1 MDEQNIVQKT
11 RQPEKVNSIAVTEDN
26 KASLRVNQQ
35 HDV

>member
-1 MDEQNIVQKT
+1 MDEQNIAQKT
-11 RQPEKVNSIAVTEDN
+11 RQPEKVNSTEVTQDN